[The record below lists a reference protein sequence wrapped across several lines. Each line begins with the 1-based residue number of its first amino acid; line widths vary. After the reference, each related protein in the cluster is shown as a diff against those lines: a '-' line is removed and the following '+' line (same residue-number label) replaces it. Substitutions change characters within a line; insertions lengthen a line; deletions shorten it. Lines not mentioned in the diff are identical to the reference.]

1 MIYFTKAEVKYLKFI
16 MEYAKHSDWHN
27 AYDIKNKTPKNQ
39 LKLEDNTMKKLT
51 ILLSIASLV
60 FLITGTAGAIPITA
74 TLTAD
79 NHYALYFG
87 NEQGITSVGANE
99 SDWDGN
105 PGTYNWSEAETFDVF
120 DVALG
125 DYIYVAAWSDGLVA
139 QGLIGQFDF
148 GCGSILTNTS
158 DWEVSLTYYDLDDGV
173 FRSTVNNIQTQI
185 NSVTSWS
192 PITNSL
198 DHGAYPWGSISGISE
213 DAQWIWGSELI
224 GASSNGEY
232 QIFRTQIG
240 DIPAPVPE
248 PATLFLLGSGLIGLA
263 GFGRKKLSKKS

>member
-1 MIYFTKAEVKYLKFI
+1 
-16 MEYAKHSDWHN
+16 
-27 AYDIKNKTPKNQ
+27 
-39 LKLEDNTMKKLT
+39 MKKPA
-51 ILLSIASLV
+51 ILLCIASLV

-105 PGTYNWSEAETFDVF
+105 PGTYNWSEAETFGF
-120 DVALG
+120 NVALG
-125 DYIYVAAWSDGLVA
+125 DYIYVAAWGDDEVA
-139 QGLIGQFDF
+139 QGLIGQFVFDY
-148 GCGSILTNTS
+148 GSILTNTS
-158 DWEVSLTYYDLDDGV
+158 DWEVYLTNHDLDDGA
-173 FRSTVNNIQTQI
+173 SPPTENDIQTQI
-185 NSVTSWS
+185 NLVTWS
-192 PITNSL
+192 SITNSL
-198 DHGAYPWGSISGISE
+198 AHGADTWGLIGGISE

-224 GASSNGEY
+224 GGSDDGEY

-248 PATLFLLGSGLIGLA
+248 PATLLLLGSGLIGLA
-263 GFGRKKLSKKS
+263 GFGRKKLFKKP